1 MQPVSQNGRTDTDFA
16 AYVHWP
22 FCLAKCP
29 YCDFNSHV
37 APGSGLSGTIDQER
51 WQAAYLSELAYAW
64 EQLPP
69 VERRP
74 LGSIFFGG
82 GTPSLMVPAT
92 VAAVLDRLADMA
104 GLADDIE
111 ITLEANPTSVEA
123 GRFADFRA
131 AGVNRLSL
139 GIQALDDDALAAL
152 GRGHDAAEARAALA
166 LAQHTF
172 ARVSCDL
179 IYARP
184 GQTPAAWRSELGEAL
199 GLGSGHLSLYQL
211 TAEPGTPFGRAA
223 AAGQLALPEDSH
235 AVALFD
241 LTQELC
247 AAAGMPAYEIS
258 NHARP
263 GQRCRH
269 NLNAWRYGDYLG
281 LGPGA
286 HGRLGR
292 GSTRRASQ
300 RIAAPGA
307 WLAAVEAQRHG
318 GLAEKPLSQLDQVR
332 ELLLLGLRLDEGILP
347 ARFQERIGRPLEEW
361 VPAIKRQPL
370 VDDGLLVDDA
380 EGLRTTVRGRRLLD
394 AVIAELA
401 P

>member
-1 MQPVSQNGRTDTDFA
+1 
-16 AYVHWP
+16 
-22 FCLAKCP
+22 LAKCP

-37 APGSGLSGTIDQER
+37 APGSGVSGTIDQER
-51 WQAAYLSELAYAW
+51 WQAAYLSELVYAW

-74 LGSIFFGG
+74 LGSVFFGG
-82 GTPSLMVPAT
+82 GTPSLMAPAT
-92 VAAVLDRLADMA
+92 LAAIIERLDDLA
-104 GLADDIE
+104 GLADDVE

-152 GRGHDAAEARAALA
+152 GRGHDAVEARAALA

-211 TAEPGTPFGRAA
+211 TAEPGTPFGRAVA
-223 AAGQLALPEDSH
+223 TGQLALPEDSH

-300 RIAAPGA
+300 RIAAPGV
-307 WLAAVEAQRHG
+307 WLAAVEAEGHG
-318 GLAEKPLSQLDQVR
+318 GLAEQPLSQLDQVR
-332 ELLLLGLRLDEGILP
+332 EFLLLGLRLDEGVSPTRFFDRLGLP
-347 ARFQERIGRPLEEW
+347 LDEF
-361 VPAIKRQPL
+361 VPAATRQAL
-370 VDDGLLVDDA
+370 IA
-380 EGLRTTVRGRRLLD
+380 EGLLDSAADDLRTTPRGRRLLD
-394 AVIAELA
+394 TVIIQLA

>member
-1 MQPVSQNGRTDTDFA
+1 LPRPASKDGPADPDFA
-16 AYVHWP
+16 AYIHWP

-29 YCDFNSHV
+29 YCDFNSHALPAV
-37 APGSGLSGTIDQER
+37 ETVEQER
-51 WQAAYLSELAYAW
+51 WQAAYLSELEHAW
-64 EQLPP
+64 SHLPEA
-69 VERRP
+69 ERRP

-82 GTPSLMVPAT
+82 GTPSLMAPAT
-92 VAAVLDRLADMA
+92 VAAIIERLSELA
-104 GLADDIE
+104 GLTDDVE
-111 ITLEANPTSVEA
+111 ITIEANPTSVEA

-139 GIQALDDDALAAL
+139 GVQALDDDALAAL
-152 GRGHDAAEARAALA
+152 GRGHSADEARAALA
-166 LAQHTF
+166 LAQGTF
-172 ARVSCDL
+172 ERVSCDL

-184 GQTPAAWRSELGEAL
+184 GQTPAAWQAELDQAL
-199 GLGSGHLSLYQL
+199 GLGCGHLSLYQL

-223 AAGQLALPEDSH
+223 RAGELGLPGEDGAAAL
-235 AVALFD
+235 LD

-247 AAAGMPAYEIS
+247 AEAGLAAYEVS

-263 GQRCRH
+263 GQHCRH

-292 GSTRRASQ
+292 GATRRAT
-300 RIAAPGA
+300 RRLAAPGA
-307 WLAAVEAQRHG
+307 WLAAVEAKGHG
-318 GLAEKPLSQLDQVR
+318 GLKEQPLSQLDQVR
-332 ELLLLGLRLDEGILP
+332 ELLLLGLRLDEGVP
-347 ARFQERIGRPLEEW
+347 RARFHERIGQPLEEW
-361 VPAIKRQPL
+361 VPAAKRQAL
-370 VDDGLLVDDA
+370 VADSLLVDNTQ
-380 EGLRTTVRGRRLLD
+380 GLRTTPRGRRLLD